1 MISWIIIITMAKN
14 LRIFL
19 IIIWISDLVI
29 KFDFLYSFMSLLVQL
44 LILIYLR
51 IDYIDSWINI
61 FYYKVCFIT
70 VSFSYSLYY
79 IVLLKIWSTIIPIAN
94 KYIQVFY
101 KQHIQ
106 LDDYIIG
113 YHCL

>member
-14 LRIFL
+14 LRILL

-29 KFDFLYSFMSLLVQL
+29 KFDFLYSFMSLLVQF

-61 FYYKVCFIT
+61 FYNKVFFT

-79 IVLLKIWSTIIPIAN
+79 IVLLKIWLAIIVIAN
-94 KYIQVFY
+94 RYIQVFY

-106 LDDYIIG
+106 LNDYKMG
-113 YHCL
+113 HHCL